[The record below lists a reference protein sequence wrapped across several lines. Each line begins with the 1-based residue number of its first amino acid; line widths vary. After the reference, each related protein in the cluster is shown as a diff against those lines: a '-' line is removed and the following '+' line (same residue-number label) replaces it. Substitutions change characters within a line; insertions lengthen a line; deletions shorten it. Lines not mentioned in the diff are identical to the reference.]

1 MLFVME
7 KPLIGR
13 SGARLQKSV
22 LGNFDRSTSVKI
34 SIDRH
39 RAKFRSIELNIRSI
53 DFPGFPNFRVFL
65 LEILSFLS

>member
-22 LGNFDRSTSVKI
+22 LGNFDR
-34 SIDRH
+34 H

-53 DFPGFPNFRVFL
+53 DFPEFPNFKVFL
-65 LEILSFLS
+65 LEILPFLS